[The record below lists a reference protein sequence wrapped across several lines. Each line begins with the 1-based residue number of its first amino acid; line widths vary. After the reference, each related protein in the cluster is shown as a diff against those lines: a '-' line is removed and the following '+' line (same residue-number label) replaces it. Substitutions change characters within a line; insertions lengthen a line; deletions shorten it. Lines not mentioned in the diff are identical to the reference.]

1 MTNSDQQ
8 SPAAGAKAAVPW
20 LVIFFSVLL
29 WSAIRPHDYFTWFL
43 EVLPAIIAFLIL
55 AATYNRFRLTSLAS
69 WLILVHSA
77 ILMVGG
83 HYTYAE
89 VPLFDWVRDVFHQ
102 GRNNYD
108 KVGHFAQGFIPAIV
122 ASEILLRKTPLR
134 PGAWLSFIT
143 VSVCLAM
150 SALYELLEWAVA
162 EATGEAAEA
171 FLGTQ
176 GYPWD
181 TQSDMAFAFVGSV
194 MAIAL
199 LGRLHD
205 AQLSRL
211 RQGGGVR

>member
-8 SPAAGAKAAVPW
+8 SPAASAKAAVLW
-20 LVIFFSVLL
+20 FVIFFSVLL
-29 WSAIRPHDYFTWFL
+29 WSAIRPHDYFTWFM

-69 WLILVHSA
+69 WLILAHAV

-108 KVGHFAQGFIPAIV
+108 KVGHFAQGFIPAILTR
-122 ASEILLRKTPLR
+122 EILLRKTALR
-134 PGAWLSFIT
+134 QGAWLSFIT
-143 VSVCLAM
+143 VSVCLAL
-150 SALYELLEWAVA
+150 SALYELFEWAVA

-181 TQSDMAFAFVGSV
+181 TQSDMAFALAGAV
-194 MAIAL
+194 MAIIL
-199 LGRLHD
+199 LGRVHD
-205 AQLSRL
+205 AQLSRISL
-211 RQGGGVR
+211 GGDR